1 MIPEMV
7 CASEGET
14 QDLHHTLL
22 RTMRNAS
29 YQKLLTLI
37 NEHEKK
43 GATKRK
49 DPIKAITDFFVRPI
63 TAHDF
68 IKYNQEDDSSAEQE
82 SVEEVDPNIVYGTE
96 EDDRISVSSAEGAA
110 RTYYLLG
117 GNDHFLGSPLISDHA
132 PSTVYGGTGRD
143 NLFGGDFD
151 DYLDA
156 GNDNDWDNLN
166 GGAGHDT
173 LVGYISSNMESGS
186 SPDMLTGG
194 SESDTFIV
202 RHGAEDF
209 DPITDQARDVTILDF
224 CDIGDRIVFEGLR
237 GELYLREGGV
247 HQRDQALQ
255 LMEVFEG
262 NHQLIATIFTNYND
276 IRGIDF
282 MSGEEVNVAVS
293 GNVVS
298 VITPDAP
305 GFNIVG

>member
-1 MIPEMV
+1 M
-7 CASEGET
+7 A
-14 QDLHHTLL
+14 
-22 RTMRNAS
+22 N
-29 YQKLLTLI
+29 TLI
-37 NEHEKK
+37 IDDHNNSHKNLCI
-43 GATKRK
+43 RR
-49 DPIKAITDFFVRPI
+49 PNFF
-63 TAHDF
+63 
-68 IKYNQEDDSSAEQE
+68 
-82 SVEEVDPNIVYGTE
+82 
-96 EDDRISVSSAEGAA
+96 
-110 RTYYLLG
+110 
-117 GNDHFLGSPLISDHA
+117 GSPLMSDHA

-276 IRGIDF
+276 IIC
-282 MSGEEVNVAVS
+282 
-293 GNVVS
+293 S
-298 VITPDAP
+298 V
-305 GFNIVG
+305 